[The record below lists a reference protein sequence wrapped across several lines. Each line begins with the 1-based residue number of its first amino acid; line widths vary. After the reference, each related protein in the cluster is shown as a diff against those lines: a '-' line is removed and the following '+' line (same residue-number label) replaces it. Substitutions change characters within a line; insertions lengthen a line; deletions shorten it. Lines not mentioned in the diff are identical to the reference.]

1 MQNFSV
7 SKSNFINSNNFTT
20 YYVDV
25 AMEII
30 TGGNIT
36 HQRRDTKQGLR
47 SSEAGTSSIIGE
59 LRRTIVGLSQW
70 CDVKYRKLECE

>member
-36 HQRRDTKQGLR
+36 HQRRDTNQDSEAHKQGLH
-47 SSEAGTSSIIGE
+47 
-59 LRRTIVGLSQW
+59 Q
-70 CDVKYRKLECE
+70 